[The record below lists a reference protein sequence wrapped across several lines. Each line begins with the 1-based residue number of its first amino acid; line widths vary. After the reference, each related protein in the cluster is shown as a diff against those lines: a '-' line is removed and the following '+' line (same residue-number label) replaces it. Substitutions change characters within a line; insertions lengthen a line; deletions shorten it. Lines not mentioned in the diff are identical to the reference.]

1 MTLQRGSLRIQSGP
15 IMRIFSK
22 FNDLPIEKKLLL
34 VSVIPILGLG
44 ALSLITYNSVQTFS
58 HDEDRLNRV
67 YHVQT
72 TAAEYMRLIVDL
84 ETGFRG
90 FVVTL
95 QPKFLK
101 PYHAAKQRVEQV
113 GQTLA
118 QMVEGNAEQ
127 HSEILKTQLLV
138 QGLMQDKDRLIA
150 RAMEGHPNEALNY
163 IESGTGRKLMLTIR
177 EELANFDRREGEVLR
192 KTLARTA
199 QDRSFLLTVILGGG
213 SLALI
218 PMVIALRVLAQS
230 ITKPLVMLAKTVEN
244 RPGGIVPEVTVL
256 DRGDEIGDLTRVMDE
271 MSQQIREYIA
281 QVQKSE
287 AELRILNIN
296 LSTSESKYRGIV
308 DHAPFG
314 IFTAKQGRIIFSN
327 RHNWVLA
334 GRNPDDTLHPEDIW
348 DAIHPDDREQVSQTF
363 SDAMEKHVPFEKVFR
378 FLHPNGTIHKILSRA
393 IPIQDSEGH
402 EILYQGFNVDITAL
416 EQMREKLNRTE
427 KLATLGQVAAGI
439 AHEIRNPLVG
449 IGSTT
454 SLLMEDYSPE
464 DAQHQDLST
473 ILKETRRLDRIV
485 NQIVEYASPRELSL
499 SSFHMKSLIEETLE
513 LVLTPLAQKNVR
525 ITRAYTPDLP
535 PIQADRDQIKQII
548 LNAMHNAIDALSPE
562 GTLSLEVQEKFQAG
576 AKGVVAHIQDNG
588 KGISPEDLSKIFD
601 PFFTS
606 GKERG
611 TGLGLAICKNIIDAH
626 GGTILATSQVGVG
639 TTLSIWLPLTLQS
652 QFVMVS

>member
-1 MTLQRGSLRIQSGP
+1 MS
-15 IMRIFSK
+15 IFNR

-34 VSVIPILGLG
+34 VSVIPILALG
-44 ALSLITYNSVQTFS
+44 ILSIVTFNSVQTFS

-90 FVVTL
+90 FVLTR

-101 PYHAAKQRVEQV
+101 PYHAAKQRVLQV
-113 GQTLA
+113 GQVLA
-118 QMVEGNAEQ
+118 YMVEGNKDQ
-127 HSEILKTQLLV
+127 HAEILKTQSLV
-138 QGLMQDKDRLIA
+138 QTLMQDKDRLIG
-150 RAMEGHPNEALNY
+150 RVKQGHPDEALQY
-163 IESGTGRKLMLTIR
+163 IESGAGLQLMLTIR
-177 EELANFDRREGEVLR
+177 EEIAQFDRREGEVLR
-192 KTLARTA
+192 ETLERTA
-199 QDRSFLLTVILGGG
+199 NDRGFLLTVIIGGG

-218 PMVIALRVLAQS
+218 PMVLALRVLAKS
-230 ITKPLVMLAKTVEN
+230 ITGPLVTLAKTVEN
-244 RPGGIVPEVTVL
+244 RPGGIIPQVAVL
-256 DRGDEIGDLTRVMDE
+256 NRGDEIGDLTRVMNE
-271 MSQQIREYIA
+271 MSRQIGEYVA

-287 AELRILNIN
+287 TELRTLNID

-308 DHAPFG
+308 DYAPFG
-314 IFTAKQGRIIFSN
+314 IFTAKQGHLIFSN

-334 GRNPDDTLHPEDIW
+334 GRNPEETPDPEEIW
-348 DAIHPDDREQVSQTF
+348 NAIHPDDREQVSQTF
-363 SDAMEKHVPFEKVFR
+363 SDALAQHVPFESVFR
-378 FLHPNGTIHKILSRA
+378 FLHPSGTIHTILSRA
-393 IPIQDSEGH
+393 IPIQDDEGY

-416 EQMREKLNRTE
+416 EQMREQLNRTE

-454 SLLMEDYSPE
+454 SLLMEDYSPN
-464 DAQHQDLST
+464 DVQHQDLST

-485 NQIVEYASPRELSL
+485 NQIVEYARPRELSL
-499 SSFHMKSLIEETLE
+499 STFHMKSLIEETLE
-513 LVLTPLAQKNVR
+513 LVQTPIAHKE
-525 ITRAYTPDLP
+525 IHTAKDYTPDLP
-535 PIQADRDQIKQII
+535 PIQADRDQIKQIV
-548 LNAMHNAIDALSPE
+548 LNAMHNAIDALKPE
-562 GTLSLEVQEKFQAG
+562 GTLSLVVQEKFQDG

-588 KGISPEDLSKIFD
+588 KGISVEDLSKIFD

-626 GGTILATSQVGVG
+626 GGTIYATSQLGVG
-639 TTLSIWLPLTLQS
+639 TTLSIWLPLTLQPQS
-652 QFVMVS
+652 VMAG

>member
-1 MTLQRGSLRIQSGP
+1 
-15 IMRIFSK
+15 MRILK
-22 FNDLPIEKKLLL
+22 RFNDLPIGKKLLL

-44 ALSLITYNSVQTFS
+44 VLSFVTYNSVQTFS

-72 TAAEYMRLIVDL
+72 TAAEYMRLIVDI

-101 PYHAAKQRVEQV
+101 PYHAAKQRVLQV
-113 GQTLA
+113 GQALA
-118 QMVEGNAEQ
+118 YMVEGNPEQ
-127 HSEILKTQLLV
+127 HTEILKTQSLV
-138 QGLMQDKDRLIA
+138 QTLMEDKDRLIA
-150 RAMEGHPNEALNY
+150 RAREGHPDEARRY
-163 IESGTGRKLMLTIR
+163 IESGKGRQLMLTIR
-177 EELANFDRREGEVLR
+177 EELSKFDRREGEVLR
-192 KTLARTA
+192 ETLGRTA
-199 QDRSFLLTVILGGG
+199 KDRSFLLSVILGGG

-230 ITKPLVMLAKTVEN
+230 ITGPLVTLAKTVEN

-256 DRGDEIGDLTRVMDE
+256 DRGDEIGDLTRVMHE
-271 MSQQIREYIA
+271 MSRQIREYIT
-281 QVQKSE
+281 QVQNSE
-287 AELRILNIN
+287 AELRTLNID

-327 RHNWVLA
+327 RHNWILA
-334 GRNPDDTLHPEDIW
+334 GRNPEDASNPEEIW
-348 DAIHPDDREQVSQTF
+348 DVIHPDDRERVSQTF
-363 SDAMEKHVPFEKVFR
+363 SDALDKHVPFESIFR
-378 FLHPNGTIHKILSRA
+378 FLHPNGTTRKILSRA
-393 IPIQDSEGH
+393 IPIQDAEGQ

-416 EQMREKLNRTE
+416 EQMQEQLNRTE
-427 KLATLGQVAAGI
+427 RLATLGQVAAGI

-454 SLLMEDYSPE
+454 SLLLEDFSPGDSQHE
-464 DAQHQDLST
+464 DLLT

-485 NQIVEYASPRELSL
+485 NQIVEYARPRKLVL

-513 LVLTPLAQKNVR
+513 LVQAPIAQKG
-525 ITRAYTPDLP
+525 IHAALDCAPDLP
-535 PIQADRDQIKQII
+535 LIQADRDQIKQIV
-548 LNAMHNAIDALSPE
+548 LNALHNAIDALKPE
-562 GTLSLEVQEKFQAG
+562 GVLSIDIQEKTQDG
-576 AKGVVAHIQDNG
+576 EQGVVAHIQDNG

-611 TGLGLAICKNIIDAH
+611 TGLGLAICRNIIDAH
-626 GGTILATSQVGVG
+626 GGTLNATSQVGIG
-639 TTLSIWLPLTLQS
+639 TVFSVWLPLTLHTQS
-652 QFVMVS
+652 AMVT

>member
-1 MTLQRGSLRIQSGP
+1 
-15 IMRIFSK
+15 MRILK
-22 FNDLPIEKKLLL
+22 RFNDLPIGKKLLL

-44 ALSLITYNSVQTFS
+44 VLSFVTYNSVQTFS

-72 TAAEYMRLIVDL
+72 TAAEYMRLIVDI

-101 PYHAAKQRVEQV
+101 PYHAAKQRVLQV
-113 GQTLA
+113 GQALA
-118 QMVEGNAEQ
+118 YMVEGNPEQ
-127 HSEILKTQLLV
+127 HTEILKTQSLV
-138 QGLMQDKDRLIA
+138 QTLMEDKDRLIA
-150 RAMEGHPNEALNY
+150 RAREGHPDEARRY
-163 IESGTGRKLMLTIR
+163 IESGEGRQLMLTIR
-177 EELANFDRREGEVLR
+177 EELSKFDRREGEVLR
-192 KTLARTA
+192 ETLGRTA
-199 QDRSFLLTVILGGG
+199 KDRSFLLSVILGGG

-230 ITKPLVMLAKTVEN
+230 ITGPLVTLAKTVEN

-256 DRGDEIGDLTRVMDE
+256 DRGDEIGDLTRVMYE
-271 MSQQIREYIA
+271 MSRQIREYIT

-287 AELRILNIN
+287 SELRTLNID

-327 RHNWVLA
+327 RHNWILA
-334 GRNPDDTLHPEDIW
+334 GRNPEDASNPEEIW
-348 DAIHPDDREQVSQTF
+348 DAIHPDDRERVSQTF
-363 SDAMEKHVPFEKVFR
+363 SDALDQHVPFESVFR

-393 IPIQDSEGH
+393 IPIQDAEGQ

-416 EQMREKLNRTE
+416 EQMQEQLNRTE
-427 KLATLGQVAAGI
+427 RLATLGQVAAGI

-454 SLLMEDYSPE
+454 SLLLEDFSPGDSQHE
-464 DAQHQDLST
+464 DLLT

-485 NQIVEYASPRELSL
+485 NQIVEYARPRKLVL

-513 LVLTPLAQKNVR
+513 LVQAPIAQKG
-525 ITRAYTPDLP
+525 IHAALDCAPDLP
-535 PIQADRDQIKQII
+535 LIQADRDQIKQIV
-548 LNAMHNAIDALSPE
+548 LNALHNAIDALKPE
-562 GTLSLEVQEKFQAG
+562 GVLSIDIQEKTQDG
-576 AKGVVAHIQDNG
+576 EQGVVAHIQDNG

-611 TGLGLAICKNIIDAH
+611 TGLGLAICRNIIDAH
-626 GGTILATSQVGVG
+626 GGTLNATSQVGIG
-639 TTLSIWLPLTLQS
+639 TVFSVWLPLTLHTQS
-652 QFVMVS
+652 AMVT

>member
-1 MTLQRGSLRIQSGP
+1 MGSLRIRSGL
-15 IMRIFSK
+15 IMRIFSR
-22 FNDLPIEKKLLL
+22 FNDLPIGKKLLL

-44 ALSLITYNSVQTFS
+44 VLSFVTYNSVQTFS

-72 TAAEYMRLIVDL
+72 TAAEYMRLIVDI

-101 PYHAAKQRVEQV
+101 PYHAAKQRVLQV
-113 GQTLA
+113 GRALA
-118 QMVEGNAEQ
+118 YMVEANSEQ
-127 HSEILKTQLLV
+127 HTEILKTQSLV
-138 QGLMQDKDRLIA
+138 QTLMADKDRLIA
-150 RAMEGHPNEALNY
+150 RAREGHPDEAQHY
-163 IESGTGRKLMLTIR
+163 IESGEGRQLMLTIR
-177 EELANFDRREGEVLR
+177 EELSKFDRREGEVLR
-192 KTLARTA
+192 ETLGRTA
-199 QDRSFLLTVILGGG
+199 KDRSFLLSVILGGG

-230 ITKPLVMLAKTVEN
+230 ITGPLVTLSKTVEN

-256 DRGDEIGDLTRVMDE
+256 DRGDEIGDLTRVMYE
-271 MSQQIREYIA
+271 MSRQIREYIS

-287 AELRILNIN
+287 AELRTLNID

-314 IFTAKQGRIIFSN
+314 IFTAKQGPIIFCN

-334 GRNPDDTLHPEDIW
+334 GRNPEDARNPEEIW
-348 DAIHPDDREQVSQTF
+348 DAIHPDDRERVHQTF
-363 SDAMEKHVPFEKVFR
+363 SDALDKHVPFESIFR
-378 FLHPNGTIHKILSRA
+378 FLHPNGTIRKILSRA
-393 IPIQDSEGH
+393 IPIQDAEGH

-416 EQMREKLNRTE
+416 EQMQEQLNRTE
-427 KLATLGQVAAGI
+427 RLATLGQVAAGI

-454 SLLMEDYSPE
+454 SLLLEDFSPGDSQHE
-464 DAQHQDLST
+464 DLLT

-485 NQIVEYASPRELSL
+485 NQIVEYARPRKLVL

-513 LVLTPLAQKNVR
+513 LVQTPIAQKG
-525 ITRAYTPDLP
+525 IHAALDCAPDLP
-535 PIQADRDQIKQII
+535 LIQADRDQIKQIV
-548 LNAMHNAIDALSPE
+548 LNALHNAIDALKPE
-562 GTLSLEVQEKFQAG
+562 GELSIDIQEKTQDG
-576 AKGVVAHIQDNG
+576 EQGVVAHIQDNG

-611 TGLGLAICKNIIDAH
+611 TGLGLAICRNIIDAH
-626 GGTILATSQVGVG
+626 GGTLNASSQVGIG
-639 TTLSIWLPLTLQS
+639 TVFSVWLPLTLQTQS
-652 QFVMVS
+652 AMVT